1 MNELF
6 CDMMGVMAL
15 PREYTGQACS
25 LARSLEVVGE
35 RWSLLIVRDAF
46 FGIRRFNDFSA
57 HLKIPR
63 AVLTDRLD
71 FLISEG
77 VLVRT
82 PGPGRRLEYELT
94 EKGLALWPV
103 VRTLTVWG
111 DSFYAPE
118 GPRRVFAHQDC
129 GGEPDPMGRCAR
141 CGEHV
146 PLSETVMQPGPGLA
160 KITEDTDPITL
171 ALAEPKNLLQPLTS

>member
-1 MNELF
+1 
-6 CDMMGVMAL
+6 MMGVMAL

-46 FGIRRFNDFSA
+46 FGIRRFNDFSS
-57 HLKIPR
+57 HLRIPR

-71 FLISEG
+71 FLIGEG
-77 VLVRT
+77 VLART

-103 VRTLTVWG
+103 VRSLTAWG

-118 GPRRVFAHQDC
+118 GQRRMFVHTDC
-129 GGEPDPMGRCAR
+129 GGEPDSTGRCPR

-146 PLSETVMQPGPGLA
+146 ALSETTMRPGPGFA
-160 KITEDTDPITL
+160 KPAVDADSITL
-171 ALAEPKNLLQPLTS
+171 ALAKPRKLLQPLTS

>member
-1 MNELF
+1 LNELF
-6 CDMMGVMAL
+6 CDMMGLMAL
-15 PREYTGQACS
+15 PREYTSQACS

-46 FGIRRFNDFSA
+46 FGIRRFNDFSS
-57 HLKIPR
+57 HLRIPR

-71 FLISEG
+71 FLIGED

-111 DSFYAPE
+111 DSFYAP
-118 GPRRVFAHQDC
+118 GGRRRLFTHQDC
-129 GGEPDPMGRCAR
+129 GGEPDPVGGCPR

-146 PLSETVMQPGPGLA
+146 PLSAIVMRPGPGLPKPA
-160 KITEDTDPITL
+160 ADADAITR
-171 ALAEPKNLLQPLTS
+171 ALSEPRKLLQPLPS

>member
-1 MNELF
+1 
-6 CDMMGVMAL
+6 MGAMAL
-15 PREYTGQACS
+15 PREYTNQACS

-46 FGIRRFNDFSA
+46 FGIRRFNDFSS
-57 HLKIPR
+57 HLRIPR

-118 GPRRVFAHQDC
+118 GPRRVFVHKDC
-129 GGEPDPMGRCAR
+129 DGEPDAMGSCPR

-146 PLSETVMQPGPGLA
+146 PLSETMMRPGPGFA
-160 KITEDTDPITL
+160 KPAEDADPITL
-171 ALAEPKNLLQPLTS
+171 TLAQPRKLLQPLTS